1 MYAASKDFYSL
12 GQIRCLVEGNQWLFH
27 AANLFHIFERYG
39 LPFPSLLC
47 KLVEGCDIAFLG
59 VCEADYEEEIGV
71 QVAVIEGSGCMSC
84 VRVFAQED
92 DIGSTMFD

>member
-1 MYAASKDFYSL
+1 
-12 GQIRCLVEGNQWLFH
+12 V
-27 AANLFHIFERYG
+27 
-39 LPFPSLLC
+39 C
-47 KLVEGCDIAFLG
+47 K
-59 VCEADYEEEIGV
+59 ADYEEEISV